1 MIRGACTFPNAE
13 IRLFIQRILF
23 LYTIY
28 FQSFIGIILSMKPCA
43 ILGIVVPVAVE
54 ISHFH

>member
-28 FQSFIGIILSMKPCA
+28 FQSFIGIILSMKPYA
-43 ILGIVVPVAVE
+43 ILGIAVPMAVE
-54 ISHFH
+54 IFGFY